1 MMMRPLTDTSFA
13 RNGIAGGDEPP
24 QTDGFLPKSRNRTR
38 IPRFL
43 LGYRRRHRETHD
55 FLIKIFTAALI
66 GSVN

>member
-13 RNGIAGGDEPP
+13 RNGIAAG
-24 QTDGFLPKSRNRTR
+24 TDGRTGSSPNHATER
-38 IPRFL
+38 ASL